1 MSDNPFQEEVGD
13 DELQFAET
21 PSPTQKP
28 TAGYSQAKMSKLEQ
42 LRARE
47 AELLKRQEEINSLKE
62 DIIPSPNFPSFYP
75 LIIYNLDRDIPQA
88 AQKVIKNSLLGLCFA
103 AGMAIF
109 NVLAV
114 LSVSGLDKYPH
125 IRCFIFALIQGFATV
140 YFLYT
145 QSYSKIYADCRK
157 HDVSFRWTIV
167 QFIFVIWCVYLT
179 VGFPTS
185 GSVGLAT
192 LLDLIAKSKNGFSI
206 FMALVNTGAI
216 SAMTY
221 FQFVTLFQAQK
232 YQKISGNDKGLEER
246 LNDLKNE
253 L

>member
-1 MSDNPFQEEVGD
+1 MSDNPFQEEV
-13 DELQFAET
+13 DETET
-21 PSPTQKP
+21 RFGETLSSAPKSGL
-28 TAGYSQAKMSKLEQ
+28 GYSQSKMSKLEQ

-47 AELLKRQEEINSLKE
+47 AELLRRQEEINNLR
-62 DIIPSPNFPSFYP
+62 DDVIPTANFPSFYP

-88 AQKVIKNSLLGLCFA
+88 AQKVIKNSMLGLCFA
-103 AGMAIF
+103 AGMALFNIF
-109 NVLAV
+109 AV

-125 IRCFIFALIQGFATV
+125 IRCFIFAVIQGFATV

-145 QSYSKIYADCRK
+145 QSYTKIYSDCRK

-167 QFIFVIWCVYLT
+167 QFIFVIWCAYLSI
-179 VGFPTS
+179 GFPTS

-206 FMALVNTGAI
+206 FMALVNTGLI
-216 SAMTY
+216 FAMTY
-221 FQFVTLFQAQK
+221 FQFATLFLAQK
-232 YQKISGNDKGLEER
+232 YQKVSGNDKGIEER
-246 LNDLKNE
+246 LNDQKSE